1 MSLKDIMIFRRFVP
15 KRARFDAVIR
25 VFLNHS
31 VNNTR
36 QPYNLIKTIGENNG
50 RQ

>member
-1 MSLKDIMIFRRFVP
+1 MIFRRFVA

-36 QPYNLIKTIGENNG
+36 QPYNLIKI
-50 RQ
+50 